1 VTMAAELLHTEY
13 GPRVSPYELDS
24 QGFPSA
30 GTLREQ
36 AQFLLQ
42 FAVLAPSTRNTQPWL
57 FGISEY
63 GIEVY
68 ADYSRRLPVADP
80 GNRELLMSV
89 GAAIM
94 NLRVAA
100 ARYGLSCR
108 VHYDHSG
115 GSDRPLATITLPGA
129 SEPSSEEAGLAQLF
143 PAIPGRRT
151 NRAPFLLSRI
161 PAAVVRRLEA
171 TAEGHRATL
180 HVSVDGALNEKV
192 ADLVAAADRVLQ
204 SDAEYRKDVSRWI
217 RSGWTESADGI
228 TGEALGTAG
237 LASVLA
243 PWATRV
249 LDLGRK
255 RAAEDRN
262 LCLAAPG
269 LVTIA
274 GEDSPPSLLD
284 CGELL
289 ERALLTLALEG
300 VHASYFN
307 MPVQVSELRMRLR
320 SLLGLSESPQVL
332 LRIGYSFS
340 EGPRTPRRAVEDFMK
355 HDPSA

>member
-1 VTMAAELLHTEY
+1 MLAEMLHTQY
-13 GPRVSPYELDS
+13 DPRVSPYELDV
-24 QGFPSA
+24 QGFPSE
-30 GTLREQ
+30 GTVREQ
-36 AQFLLQ
+36 ALFLLQ
-42 FAVLAPSTRNTQPWL
+42 FAALAPSTHNTQPWQFRL
-57 FGISEY
+57 SEH

-100 ARYGLSCR
+100 AHYNLPCR

-115 GSDRPLATITLPGA
+115 GSDRPLAAIAFLGASGA
-129 SEPSSEEAGLAQLF
+129 SESEAELARLF
-143 PAIPGRRT
+143 AAIPRRRT
-151 NRAPFLLSRI
+151 TRAPFLISRI
-161 PAAVVRRLEA
+161 PGAVGRRLEA

-180 HVSVDGALNEKV
+180 HLSVDGALNEKV

-204 SDAEYRKDVSRWI
+204 SDAEYRRDVSRWI
-217 RSGWTESADGI
+217 RPDWTESPDGI
-228 TGEALGTAG
+228 TGEALGAAG

-269 LVTIA
+269 LVAIA
-274 GEDSPPSLLD
+274 AEDSPPYLLD

-289 ERALLTLALEG
+289 ERALLTLTLEG
-300 VHASYFN
+300 VHTSYFN
-307 MPVQVSELRMRLR
+307 MPVQVSELRMKLR
-320 SLLGLSESPQVL
+320 SLLGLSALPQLL
-332 LRIGYSFS
+332 LRIGYSFA
-340 EGPRTPRRAVEDFMK
+340 EGPRTPRRAVEDLMK
-355 HDPSA
+355 YDPSA